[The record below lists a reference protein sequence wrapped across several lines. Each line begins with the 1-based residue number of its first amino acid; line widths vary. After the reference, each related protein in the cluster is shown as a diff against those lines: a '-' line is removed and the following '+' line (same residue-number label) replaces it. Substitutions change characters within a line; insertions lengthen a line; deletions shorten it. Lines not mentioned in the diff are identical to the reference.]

1 MLKKCPQCCK
11 ECCYPHLSEKW
22 EQSRWNTMLTH
33 SPRTNHGRSHSWNR
47 PHLCWRKNIHLL
59 SVFLTPSSIHSY
71 IHSVGISPF
80 IFFTY
85 LFVGAGPVCT
95 YHDSHVVSE
104 DSMQESLP
112 SYYVCIAHELSGLIK
127 PGLQWRF
134 PWSLRKFTTFKSH
147 SLHPS
152 LQSL

>member
-1 MLKKCPQCCK
+1 MLKKRPQCCK

-80 IFFTY
+80 IFLHTC
-85 LFVGAGPVCT
+85 LWEQGLSAPIMT
-95 YHDSHVVSE
+95 PMWWSE

-112 SYYVCIAHELSGLIK
+112 SSYVCIAHELSGLIK
-127 PGLQWRF
+127 PGLRWRF
-134 PWSLRKFTTFKSH
+134 PWSHRKFTTFKSH
-147 SLHPS
+147 SLYPNS
-152 LQSL
+152 QSL